1 MDEKEKNAGGTLTTN
16 LPDLACYMQSVI
28 GQLEADKKRSA
39 VHTYTYALKS
49 VTEFY
54 GGEGTPMPVGEVFT
68 PGRLK
73 EYEEWMKLEG
83 ARKRSSGKEGAQKID
98 RGPKG
103 LSLNTISTYMR
114 DLKAV
119 YNRLADEKVL
129 AYNSKLFDD
138 VYTKVESQTK
148 RALEAEQMNTLL
160 HTDIEELPGG
170 VRCALAYFL
179 LMFLFRGMP
188 FIDLAYLRKQDVKGR
203 CIVYSRH
210 KTGRQMAVRIPK
222 EAAGLMEEFRNMNPG
237 SVYLF
242 PILNE
247 EDGQEGRSKRDE
259 QGRKDGQGR
268 DNGKVKKDKELYL
281 EYLRALRNFNLKL
294 ERIAS
299 LLLPGVILSSYTPR
313 HTWATLAFHSGVSIG
328 IICKALGHSSIKVT
342 ETYLK
347 PFENEKVD
355 AANDELIISVAACNG
370 GKKIA

>member
-83 ARKRSSGKEGAQKID
+83 ARKRSSGKEGAQKMD

-299 LLLPGVILSSYTPR
+299 LLLPGVKLSSYTPR

-370 GKKIA
+370 GKKVA

>member
-1 MDEKEKNAGGTLTTN
+1 MDEKEKNEEVAAATEM
-16 LPDLACYMQSVI
+16 PDLASYMQTVI
-28 GQLEADKKRSA
+28 EQLEADKKRSA

-54 GGEGTPMPVGEVFT
+54 GGEGTPMPVDEVFT

-73 EYEEWMKLEG
+73 EYEEWMKQEG
-83 ARKRSSGKEGAQKID
+83 ARRKNGEL
-98 RGPKG
+98 KG

-114 DLKAV
+114 NLKAV
-119 YNRLADEKVL
+119 YNRLADDKVL
-129 AYNSKLFDD
+129 PYNSKLFDD

-160 HTDIEELPGG
+160 YADMEELPKG

-188 FIDLAYLRKQDVKGR
+188 FIDLAHLRKKDVKGK

-210 KTGRQMAVRIPK
+210 KTGRQMTVRIPK
-222 EAAGLMEEFRNMNPG
+222 EAEELMEEFRNSNPD
-237 SVYLF
+237 SIYLF
-242 PILNE
+242 PILDGESE
-247 EDGQEGRSKRDE
+247 EEE
-259 QGRKDGQGR
+259 QDRK
-268 DNGKVKKDKELYL
+268 NGKVKKDKELYTD
-281 EYLRALRNFNLKL
+281 YLRALRNFNLKL
-294 ERIAS
+294 QRIAA
-299 LLLPGVILSSYTPR
+299 LLLPGVKLSSYTPR
-313 HTWATLAFHSGVSIG
+313 HTWATLAFHAGVSIG

-355 AANDELIISVAACNG
+355 AANDELIISVTACNG
-370 GKKIA
+370 EKKVA

>member
-1 MDEKEKNAGGTLTTN
+1 MDEKEKNVEVAVAVII
-16 LPDLACYMQSVI
+16 PDLASYMQAVI
-28 GQLEADKKRSA
+28 EQLEADKKRSA

-54 GGEGTPMPVGEVFT
+54 GGEGTPMPVDEVFT

-83 ARKRSSGKEGAQKID
+83 ARRRSTEKEEMGKKNGEA
-98 RGPKG
+98 KG

-114 DLKAV
+114 NLKAV

-129 AYNSKLFDD
+129 AYNPKLFDD

-160 HTDIEELPGG
+160 HADMEELPKS
-170 VRCALAYFL
+170 VQCALAYFL

-188 FIDLAYLRKQDVKGR
+188 FIDLAHLRKKDVKGK

-210 KTGRQMAVRIPK
+210 KTGRQMTVRIPK
-222 EAAGLMEEFRNMNPG
+222 EAAGLMEEFKNKNAG
-237 SVYLF
+237 SIYLF
-242 PILNE
+242 PILDGESE
-247 EDGQEGRSKRDE
+247 EEE
-259 QGRKDGQGR
+259 QDRK
-268 DNGKVKKDKELYL
+268 NGKVKKDKDLYKD
-281 EYLRALRNFNLKL
+281 YLRALRNFNLKL
-294 ERIAS
+294 GRIAA
-299 LLLPGVILSSYTPR
+299 LLLPGVKLSSYTPR
-313 HTWATLAFHSGVSIG
+313 HTWATLAFHAGVSIG

-355 AANDELIISVAACNG
+355 AANDELIISVATCNEE
-370 GKKIA
+370 KKVA

>member
-160 HTDIEELPGG
+160 HTDIKELPGG

-299 LLLPGVILSSYTPR
+299 LLLPGVKLSSYTPR

-370 GKKIA
+370 GKKVA